1 MNAAPADAA
10 SIARRDA
17 ERDRREREA
26 IDKAAAPAPAP
37 KRRRGACAD
46 CCAFDS
52 LQWASAARGYC
63 KARPPVVAV
72 TDGGIETVFP
82 IMPAAGWCMAWKPA
96 A

>member
-1 MNAAPADAA
+1 MNQADYAAILDM
-10 SIARRDA
+10 
-17 ERDRREREA
+17 ERDRRERAA
-26 IDKAAAPAPAP
+26 IDKAAAAAAKPASRA
-37 KRRRGACAD
+37 RGVCAD

-52 LQWASAARGYC
+52 LAWASATRGYC

-82 IMPAAGWCMAWKPA
+82 IMAAGGWCMAWKPA